1 MEGAPKFV
9 ASQQLPDVSYE
20 GFARSL
26 GVNGISVDKPEDVGP
41 AWDRALSS
49 DRPTVLDVRT
59 DPDVPPIP
67 PHATLEQMKD
77 SAEALLK
84 GDPNRWGI
92 IREGMKAKVQEFL
105 PHGKQ

>member
-1 MEGAPKFV
+1 
-9 ASQQLPDVSYE
+9 
-20 GFARSL
+20 
-26 GVNGISVDKPEDVGP
+26 
-41 AWDRALSS
+41 
-49 DRPTVLDVRT
+49 
-59 DPDVPPIP
+59 
-67 PHATLEQMKD
+67 MKD